1 MHKYLFI
8 MIQRIQSLLMLLAAL
23 SILVIN
29 FKFPILELNEKKLL
43 MQHFMYAQIALFT
56 SAFLVLYSILQYKN
70 RSKQL
75 LINQISKLSLSISF
89 FIVFFQKGDFS
100 PTMGLFLFLVPYLLL
115 VFSNY
120 FIKKDDK
127 LVKSAD
133 RIR

>member
-1 MHKYLFI
+1 
-8 MIQRIQSLLMLLAAL
+8 MIQRIQSLLMLLAAS

-56 SAFLVLYSILQYKN
+56 SAFLVIYSILQYKN

-89 FIVFFQKGDFS
+89 FIVFFQKGDFL
-100 PTMGLFLFLVPYLLL
+100 PTIGLFLFLVPYLLL

>member
-1 MHKYLFI
+1 MHKYLLI
-8 MIQRIQSLLMLLAAL
+8 MIQRIQSLLMLLAAS

-43 MQHFMYAQIALFT
+43 MQHFMYAQIAFFT
-56 SAFLVLYSILQYKN
+56 SAFLVIYSILQYKN

-89 FIVFFQKGDFS
+89 FIVFFQKGDFL
-100 PTMGLFLFLVPYLLL
+100 PTIGLFLFLIPYLLL

>member
-1 MHKYLFI
+1 

-56 SAFLVLYSILQYKN
+56 SAFLVIYSILQYKN

-100 PTMGLFLFLVPYLLL
+100 PTIGLFLFLVPYLLL

-120 FIKKDDK
+120 FIRKDDK

>member
-1 MHKYLFI
+1 
-8 MIQRIQSLLMLLAAL
+8 MLLAAL

-43 MQHFMYAQIALFT
+43 IQHFMYAQIALFT
-56 SAFLVLYSILQYKN
+56 SAFLVIYSILQYKN

-89 FIVFFQKGDFS
+89 FIVFFQKGDFL
-100 PTMGLFLFLVPYLLL
+100 PTIGLFLFLVPYLLL

>member
-1 MHKYLFI
+1 MHKYLLI

-43 MQHFMYAQIALFT
+43 IQHFMYAQIALFT
-56 SAFLVLYSILQYKN
+56 SAFLVIYSILQYKN

-89 FIVFFQKGDFS
+89 FIVFFQKGDFL
-100 PTMGLFLFLVPYLLL
+100 PTIGLFLFLVPYLLL

>member
-1 MHKYLFI
+1 MHKYLLI
-8 MIQRIQSLLMLLAAL
+8 MIQRIQSLLMLLATL

-56 SAFLVLYSILQYKN
+56 SIFLIIYSIFQYKN

-89 FIVFFQKGDFS
+89 FIVFFQKGDFL
-100 PTMGLFLFLVPYLLL
+100 PTIGLFLFLVPYLLL

>member
-1 MHKYLFI
+1 
-8 MIQRIQSLLMLLAAL
+8 MIQRIQSLLMLLATL

-56 SAFLVLYSILQYKN
+56 SAFLVIYSILQYKN

-89 FIVFFQKGDFS
+89 FIVFFQKGDFL
-100 PTMGLFLFLVPYLLL
+100 PTIGLFLFLVPYLLL

>member
-56 SAFLVLYSILQYKN
+56 SAFLVIYSILQYKN

-100 PTMGLFLFLVPYLLL
+100 PTIGLFLFLVPYLLL

>member
-1 MHKYLFI
+1 
-8 MIQRIQSLLMLLAAL
+8 MIQRIQSLLMLLATL

-56 SAFLVLYSILQYKN
+56 SAFLVVYSILQYKN

-89 FIVFFQKGDFS
+89 FIVFFQKGDFL
-100 PTMGLFLFLVPYLLL
+100 PTIGLFLFLVPYLLL

>member
-1 MHKYLFI
+1 MNKYLLI
-8 MIQRIQSLLMLLAAL
+8 MIQRIQSLLMLLATL

-56 SAFLVLYSILQYKN
+56 SAFLVIYSILQYKN

-89 FIVFFQKGDFS
+89 FIVFFQKGDFL
-100 PTMGLFLFLVPYLLL
+100 PTIGLFLFLVPYLLL
-115 VFSNY
+115 FFSNY

>member
-1 MHKYLFI
+1 

-56 SAFLVLYSILQYKN
+56 SAFLVIYSILQYKN

-89 FIVFFQKGDFS
+89 FIVFFQKGDFL
-100 PTMGLFLFLVPYLLL
+100 PTIGLFLFLVPYLLL

>member
-1 MHKYLFI
+1 MHKYLLI

-29 FKFPILELNEKKLL
+29 FKIPILELNEKKLL

-56 SAFLVLYSILQYKN
+56 SAFLVIYSILKYKN

-100 PTMGLFLFLVPYLLL
+100 PTIGLFLFLVPYLLL

-120 FIKKDDK
+120 FIRKDDK

>member
-1 MHKYLFI
+1 MHKYLLI

-56 SAFLVLYSILQYKN
+56 SAFLVVYSILQYKN

-89 FIVFFQKGDFS
+89 FIVFFQKGDFL
-100 PTMGLFLFLVPYLLL
+100 PTIGLFLFLVPYLLL

>member
-1 MHKYLFI
+1 

-75 LINQISKLSLSISF
+75 LINQISKLFLSISF
-89 FIVFFQKGDFS
+89 FIVFFQKGDFL
-100 PTMGLFLFLVPYLLL
+100 PTIGLFLFLVPYLLL

>member
-1 MHKYLFI
+1 
-8 MIQRIQSLLMLLAAL
+8 MIQRIQSLLMLLAAS

-56 SAFLVLYSILQYKN
+56 SAFLVIYSILQYKN

>member
-1 MHKYLFI
+1 

-29 FKFPILELNEKKLL
+29 FKFPILELNEKKIL

-56 SAFLVLYSILQYKN
+56 SAFLVIYSILQYKN

-89 FIVFFQKGDFS
+89 FIVFFQKGDFL
-100 PTMGLFLFLVPYLLL
+100 PTIGLFLFLVPYLLL

>member
-1 MHKYLFI
+1 MHKYLLI

-56 SAFLVLYSILQYKN
+56 SAFLVVYSILQYKN

-89 FIVFFQKGDFS
+89 FIVFFQKGDFL
-100 PTMGLFLFLVPYLLL
+100 PTIGLFLFLIPYLLL

-127 LVKSAD
+127 LVKSSD

>member
-1 MHKYLFI
+1 

-56 SAFLVLYSILQYKN
+56 SAFLVIYSILQYKN

-100 PTMGLFLFLVPYLLL
+100 PTIGLFLFLVPYLLL

>member
-1 MHKYLFI
+1 MHKYLLI
-8 MIQRIQSLLMLLAAL
+8 MIQRIQSLLMLLATL

-56 SAFLVLYSILQYKN
+56 SAFLVIYSILQYKN

-89 FIVFFQKGDFS
+89 FIVFFQKGDFL
-100 PTMGLFLFLVPYLLL
+100 PTIGLFLFLVPYLLL

>member
-1 MHKYLFI
+1 MHKYLLI

-56 SAFLVLYSILQYKN
+56 SAFLVIYSILQYKN

-100 PTMGLFLFLVPYLLL
+100 PTIGLFLFLVPYLLL

>member
-1 MHKYLFI
+1 
-8 MIQRIQSLLMLLAAL
+8 MIQRIQSLLMLLATL

-56 SAFLVLYSILQYKN
+56 SAFLVIYSILQYKN

-100 PTMGLFLFLVPYLLL
+100 PTIGLFLFLVPYLLL

>member
-1 MHKYLFI
+1 

-56 SAFLVLYSILQYKN
+56 SAFLVVYSILQYKN

-89 FIVFFQKGDFS
+89 FIVFFQKGDFL
-100 PTMGLFLFLVPYLLL
+100 PTIGLFLFLIPYLLL

>member
-1 MHKYLFI
+1 

-43 MQHFMYAQIALFT
+43 IQHFMYAQIALFT
-56 SAFLVLYSILQYKN
+56 SAFLVIYSILQYKN

-89 FIVFFQKGDFS
+89 FIVFFQKGDFL
-100 PTMGLFLFLVPYLLL
+100 PTIGLFLFLVPYLLL